1 MVEEARLVSS
11 CLSFPSNAKPL
22 LSLLLAKSGV
32 NVYTLDIVELG
43 FIGNPSL
50 NLKNKF
56 IK

>member
-50 NLKNKF
+50 NLKNKR
-56 IK
+56 I